1 MGILKNKIL
10 LIIVLG
16 GFILRMMLTPLPGF
30 RIDVDAW
37 FAWAQRL
44 NQLGFANFYSDQIWT
59 NYTPGFLYIL
69 GLLGWIKNSL
79 QINNSLFYLM
89 LKLPSILAEVALAV
103 FVYQWFINKSKAWAK
118 IALMAI
124 LFNPAF
130 IFNSAVW
137 GQIDGLFSL
146 VLVLSIYFLMQKG
159 FILSS
164 IFLALGFLIKPQA
177 IFLLPAFG
185 LYLFKNFSLK
195 NFLQLSLPL
204 IFTTFLVSLPF
215 FLNQPFTGLINLI
228 YRMLGDY
235 PFISLYAYNFWGIW
249 GFWINDSNLWNGL
262 TLKTWGYLLY
272 IFYWIIIIFLYFK
285 RKISIL
291 VLVTLAALS
300 FFFLPTRVHERYL
313 YPAIPFLILVAALLK
328 SHLIWILAMILS
340 LIHFLNLYY
349 VYVYYNEFYLKMP
362 KLLYNSTLYNL
373 LDTQGRSLSFLSTT
387 IFVLISLVI
396 IKLKHEHS
404 KT

>member
-1 MGILKNKIL
+1 MKQNQLVISLIGLGLITRL
-10 LIIVLG
+10 LLAV
-16 GFILRMMLTPLPGF
+16 LPGF

-59 NYTPGFLYIL
+59 NYTPGFLYLL
-69 GLLGWIKNSL
+69 GLLGWIKNLL
-79 QINNSLFYLM
+79 QINDSLFYLV
-89 LKLPSILAEVALAV
+89 LKLPSILAEMTLAV
-103 FVYQWFINKSKAWAK
+103 FIYQWFINKSKTWAK

-146 VLVLSIYFLMQKG
+146 ALVLSIYFLMQQR
-159 FILSS
+159 FIFSS
-164 IFLALGFLIKPQA
+164 IFLALGLLIKPQA
-177 IFLLPAFG
+177 IFLLPVFG
-185 LYLFKNFSLK
+185 LYLLKNFSLK
-195 NFLQLSLPL
+195 NFFQLSLPL
-204 IFTTFLVSLPF
+204 IFTTFLISLPF
-215 FLNQPFTGLINLI
+215 FPNLPFTGLINLI
-228 YRMLGDY
+228 YKMLGDY
-235 PFISLYAYNFWGIW
+235 PLSSLYAYNFWGIS

-272 IFYWIIIIFLYFK
+272 IFYWIMIIFLYFEK
-285 RKISIL
+285 KISL
-291 VLVTLAALS
+291 YSLATLATLG

-313 YPAIPFLILVAALLK
+313 YPAISFLILTAVTLK
-328 SHLIWILAMILS
+328 SRLLLILTVCLS

-362 KLLYNSTLYNL
+362 KLLYHPTLYNL

-396 IKLKHEHS
+396 AKLNYEHS